1 MTSASL
7 RLPIA
12 LKYHASGIKVGDVA
26 SSVGLGW
33 ALEAGGRI
41 SRSTVGRDD
50 ELEYLTTGPR
60 NYPNQPLF
68 CNLTAELA
76 IQAGAYDSG
85 ADVFNYQTPGGSGRF
100 MLRPELNGQPQPAII
115 LPDEPIRVSYQRN
128 APTGA
133 IQSFAIT
140 QPDGTVHGFT
150 ARETSTGPA
159 AVLRWP
165 TVSC

>member
-1 MTSASL
+1 VACPASKYHL
-7 RLPIA
+7 YDISVGSIRLPIA

-76 IQAGAYDSG
+76 IQAAAYDSG

-100 MLRPELNGQPQPAII
+100 Y
-115 LPDEPIRVSYQRN
+115 V
-128 APTGA
+128 AP
-133 IQSFAIT
+133 
-140 QPDGTVHGFT
+140 
-150 ARETSTGPA
+150 
-159 AVLRWP
+159 
-165 TVSC
+165 